1 MMKIFDKATV
11 KLTAIYTVIIMVV
24 SLSFSMGIGM
34 TAMGEIRR
42 PYKTPDLIVQLRVE
56 SDFANVYNHRVH
68 DVETKV
74 WASLFWTNVGIL
86 IAGAMASYLLARR
99 TLKPIEKAMEDE
111 TQFVSDASHELRTPL
126 ATMRM
131 ENEVLLRDEEAKK
144 SDYKEQLKSN
154 LEEID
159 KLRQLTD
166 TLLRLSGSG
175 KLELAAIDASEV
187 VGRAIDRV
195 QATAGVKKITIDNQ
209 LGDKSLK
216 LVANADALIEILYIY
231 LDNAIKY
238 SPENSQIEIISDGKK
253 SLAVRDH
260 GSGIADKDLP
270 NVFNRFYRADESR
283 NSEGFG
289 LGLSLAS
296 RLAEQMGARVSATN
310 NPSRCGSGA
319 TFTICF

>member
-11 KLTAIYTVIIMVV
+11 KLTAIYTIIIMVV

-68 DVETKV
+68 DVEAKV
-74 WASLFWTNVGIL
+74 WASLFWINVGIL

-99 TLKPIEKAMEDE
+99 TLTPIEKAMEDE

-131 ENEVLLRDEEAKK
+131 ENEVLLRDDEAKK

-175 KLELAAIDASEV
+175 KLELVTIDASEM

-195 QATAGVKKITIDNQ
+195 RATAEAKKITINDQ

-296 RLAEQMGARVSATN
+296 RLAEQMGAKVSAMN
-310 NPSRCGSGA
+310 NPSRYGSGA

>member
-11 KLTAIYTVIIMVV
+11 KLTAIYTIIIMVV

-74 WASLFWTNVGIL
+74 WTSLFWINVGIL

-131 ENEVLLRDEEAKK
+131 ENEVLLRDDEAKK

-175 KLELAAIDASEV
+175 KLELAAIDASEM

-195 QATAGVKKITIDNQ
+195 RATAETKKITIDNQ

-216 LVANADALIEILYIY
+216 LVANADALVEILYIY

-310 NPSRCGSGA
+310 NPSRYDSGA

>member
-68 DVETKV
+68 DVEAKV
-74 WASLFWTNVGIL
+74 WASLFWINVGIL

-131 ENEVLLRDEEAKK
+131 ENEVLLRDDEAKK

-166 TLLRLSGSG
+166 TLLKLSGSG
-175 KLELAAIDASEV
+175 KLEMAAIDASEV

-238 SPENSQIEIISDGKK
+238 SPENSRIEIISDGKK

-270 NVFNRFYRADESR
+270 NVFNRFYRVDESR

-296 RLAEQMGARVSATN
+296 RLAEQMGAKVLATN
-310 NPSRCGSGA
+310 NPSRYGSGA

>member
-68 DVETKV
+68 DVEAKV
-74 WASLFWTNVGIL
+74 WASLFWINVGIL

-131 ENEVLLRDEEAKK
+131 ENEVLLRDDEAKK

-175 KLELAAIDASEV
+175 KLELAAIDTSEV

-195 QATAGVKKITIDNQ
+195 QATAGAKKITIDSQ

-253 SLAVRDH
+253 SLVVRDH

-296 RLAEQMGARVSATN
+296 RLAEQMGAKVSATN
-310 NPSRCGSGA
+310 NPSRYGSGA